1 MTGPVVLVCSPHSGS
16 ACPPDE
22 IVAALEAAGIRVAEV
37 VPVTELP
44 KELLGPDWVRRGIR
58 TVIAAGG
65 DGTLGSVATH
75 IDDTELVLGILPLG
89 TANDTA
95 RSLDVPLDLAEACA
109 LVAAGHTIGID
120 VGEISDDT
128 GRRARFLHAATLGLN
143 AEFARLATDVERRK
157 RLGPLNYPA
166 SAFTALA
173 NSRSRAIVIRFDDGR
188 VIEGPALQVGA
199 LNLPHLLGGTF
210 DINLPNVDARDGKL
224 TFLVVR
230 NLLAVDRYEALSARI
245 ETASPD
251 EVTIDGELAFHTP
264 VNIGLA
270 ARRLRVY
277 VPAATDGAVPSTN
290 STP

>member
-1 MTGPVVLVCSPHSGS
+1 MAGPVILVCSPHSGS

-22 IVAALEAAGIRVAEV
+22 IVAALGAAGVDVAEV
-37 VPVTELP
+37 IPVTDLP
-44 KELLGPDWVRRGIR
+44 EQPLGPTWLARGIR
-58 TVIAAGG
+58 AVIGAGG
-65 DGTLGSVATH
+65 DGTLGTVATH
-75 IDDTELVLGILPLG
+75 IDDTDLTLGILALG

-95 RSLDVPLDLAEACA
+95 RSLDIPLDLAGAVA
-109 LVAAGHTIGID
+109 VIAAGHSMGID
-120 VGEISDDT
+120 VGEISDDS

-166 SAFTALA
+166 SALTALA
-173 NSRSRAIVIRFDDGR
+173 NSRSRAIVIRFDDGT

-210 DINLPNVDARDGKL
+210 DINLPNVGPRNGQL

-230 NLLAVDRYEALSARI
+230 GLLAVDRYEALSARI
-245 ETASPD
+245 ETETPD
-251 EVTIDGELAFHTP
+251 EVTVDGELAFHTP
-264 VNIGLA
+264 VRLGLA
-270 ARRLRVY
+270 AKRLRVF
-277 VPAATDGAVPSTN
+277 VPEEAI